1 MEGVQTLRCPQRR
14 PGVLGGVLGGDIIV
28 EFGGRLIKNIYDYT
42 YALDAVKIGK
52 SVDIVVLRGG
62 ERVQLTIIPEAR
74 K

>member
-14 PGVLGGVLGGDIIV
+14 PGVLGGDIIV